1 MAKIKSLVGAPPEFH
16 LPIALKDLDG
26 SDAEVIFK
34 CVGRTLQDWH
44 PLSVKRLTDD
54 GNAMAEVAEAYAA
67 EAEAEA
73 EKVEATEEAG
83 PKRKS
88 RAEAKSKL
96 HEFSEEKAQAEINKG
111 LARMAE
117 IVREVATGW
126 DLDDEFT
133 DANIALLCS
142 RFPGVHQKLWQ
153 AYDARIRGD
162 RLGN

>member
-16 LPIALKDLDG
+16 LPVALKDLDG

-34 CVGRTLQDWH
+34 CVGRTLRDWH
-44 PLSVKRLTDD
+44 PLAIKRITDD
-54 GNAMAEVAEAYAA
+54 ANAMLEV
-67 EAEAEA
+67 
-73 EKVEATEEAG
+73 EEAREG
-83 PKRKS
+83 PEVKSDEPATAAPKRKTK
-88 RAEAKSKL
+88 AKRFEVSG
-96 HEFSEEKAQAEINKG
+96 EELQQSIDKG
-111 LARMAE
+111 LVQTTE
-117 IVREVATGW
+117 IIREVADGW

>member
-34 CVGRTLQDWH
+34 CVGRTLRDWH
-44 PLSVKRLTDD
+44 PLAIKRITDD
-54 GNAMAEVAEAYAA
+54 ANAMLEV
-67 EAEAEA
+67 
-73 EKVEATEEAG
+73 EEAREG
-83 PKRKS
+83 LEVKSDEPAAAAPKRK
-88 RAEAKSKL
+88 AKAKRFKVSG
-96 HEFSEEKAQAEINKG
+96 EELQQSIEKG
-111 LARMAE
+111 LVQTTE
-117 IVREVATGW
+117 IIREVATGW

-133 DANIALLCS
+133 DANIAQLCS
-142 RFPGVHQKLWQ
+142 RFPGVHQRLWQ

>member
-34 CVGRTLQDWH
+34 CQGRTLRDWH
-44 PLSVKRLTDD
+44 PLAIKRITDD
-54 GNAMAEVAEAYAA
+54 ANAMLEV
-67 EAEAEA
+67 
-73 EKVEATEEAG
+73 EEARDG
-83 PKRKS
+83 LEAKSDEPAAGAPKRKTK
-88 RAEAKSKL
+88 AKRF
-96 HEFSEEKAQAEINKG
+96 EVTGEELQQSIDKG
-111 LARMAE
+111 LVQTTE
-117 IVREVATGW
+117 IIREVATGW

-133 DANIALLCS
+133 DANLAQLCS

>member
-34 CVGRTLQDWH
+34 CVGRTLRDWH
-44 PLSVKRLTDD
+44 PLAIKRITDD
-54 GNAMAEVAEAYAA
+54 ANAMLEV
-67 EAEAEA
+67 
-73 EKVEATEEAG
+73 EEAREG
-83 PKRKS
+83 L
-88 RAEAKSKL
+88 EAKSDEPAAAAPQKRKT
-96 HEFSEEKAQAEINKG
+96 KAKRFEVSDEDLQQSIDKG
-111 LARMAE
+111 LVQTTE
-117 IVREVATGW
+117 IIREVATGW

-133 DANIALLCS
+133 EPNIALLCS

>member
-34 CVGRTLQDWH
+34 CVGRTLRDWH
-44 PLSVKRLTDD
+44 PLAIKRITDD
-54 GNAMAEVAEAYAA
+54 ANAMLEV
-67 EAEAEA
+67 
-73 EKVEATEEAG
+73 EEAREALEAKSDEPAAAA
-83 PKRKS
+83 PKRKT
-88 RAEAKSKL
+88 
-96 HEFSEEKAQAEINKG
+96 KATRFEISDEDLQQSIDKG
-111 LARMAE
+111 LVQTTE
-117 IVREVATGW
+117 IIREVATGW

>member
-34 CVGRTLQDWH
+34 CQGRTLRDWH
-44 PLSVKRLTDD
+44 PLSVKRIADD
-54 GNAMAEVAEAYAA
+54 GNAMAEVADAYA
-67 EAEAEA
+67 EAEAAA
-73 EKVEATEEAG
+73 EKVEADQEAA
-83 PKRKS
+83 PKPKS
-88 RAEAKSKL
+88 RARAKPKRY
-96 HEFSEEKAQAEINKG
+96 EVSEEKVQAEIDKG
-111 LARMAE
+111 LARTAD
-117 IVREVATGW
+117 IIREVATGW

-133 DANIALLCS
+133 DANIANLCS

-153 AYDARIRGD
+153 AYDDRIRGD